1 MNRLSPKATTALIS
15 APSSSSPSPSPSHPS
30 SRTSSHASIS
40 STHSISS
47 QLTNFTH
54 FTANIINDV
63 SHQVN
68 QLSSL
73 VKKNWTCYFRN
84 KSNILSEAG
93 LTLLYFSLLLLLS
106 FTVTTELVASHPV
119 NPIQSLYSSI
129 SGPTIY
135 NNYFTSKCRS
145 KPLGQCRIGFTTTAS
160 GCTTELAEFMRSMA
174 ICSSSS
180 IYLPTCSCI
189 DASILSNYT
198 QIDDH
203 NMVAAY
209 EFHSSHFSDFTLHV
223 EDIGYSTMK
232 AIISPGYGPN
242 EAGQLSAWKEVSSL
256 LVALYSHLASTSS
269 TVNPYISEST
279 MLEIFAEEIGQIE
292 YETTENLGLMNFPLY
307 MTVIFIISM
316 QTVVTEIS
324 KEREKKL
331 DQGLFMSGCSP
342 YIYWYS
348 WATIS
353 FVRLMV
359 SFVLGITISWLFL
372 VPSTNIIIVAATMFT
387 FSVFS
392 IFYGLSLSMMIK
404 KTKLL
409 ASALVWT
416 SIVFSIPTFL
426 NTKVM
431 LDSR

>member
-1 MNRLSPKATTALIS
+1 
-15 APSSSSPSPSPSHPS
+15 
-30 SRTSSHASIS
+30 
-40 STHSISS
+40 
-47 QLTNFTH
+47 
-54 FTANIINDV
+54 
-63 SHQVN
+63 
-68 QLSSL
+68 
-73 VKKNWTCYFRN
+73 
-84 KSNILSEAG
+84 
-93 LTLLYFSLLLLLS
+93 
-106 FTVTTELVASHPV
+106 
-119 NPIQSLYSSI
+119 
-129 SGPTIY
+129 
-135 NNYFTSKCRS
+135 
-145 KPLGQCRIGFTTTAS
+145 
-160 GCTTELAEFMRSMA
+160 MRSMA